1 VGLTTRACV
10 GREIVAM
17 LDTAVCIH
25 CNKQIL
31 LEEEIFVVV
40 GEARALA
47 GGTPRYAHADCRG
60 TQLLM
65 PVTGPRWETVERQ
78 T

>member
-1 VGLTTRACV
+1 MA
-10 GREIVAM
+10 I

-25 CNKQIL
+25 CNKQIF

-40 GEARALA
+40 GEARDLA
-47 GGTPRYAHADCRG
+47 GGVPRYAHADCCD
-60 TQLLM
+60 TQVLM
-65 PVTGPRWETVERQ
+65 PATGPRWDTAERP